1 VTLTWLLPML
11 SAASFGSLHCVG
23 MCGGLI
29 AVASD
34 GATHTRARIYTQLG
48 YHAARLCS
56 YVALGAVAGTLGQ
69 ALDLAGKAAGLSK
82 AAAILAGAS
91 MTLWGLWAMLEAAGA
106 RLRLRLPTV
115 KLLPTVALRWLASAQ
130 QQRPVVRAALLGASS
145 ALLPCGF
152 LYAFALAGAATGTAL
167 GGALVMASLWLG
179 NLPALLGFGFVLAS
193 ALTRIKRHI
202 PLLSASTVLALGL
215 ITLNTRINL
224 PAFALPALGANLTA
238 PGKAAAPSAKDCP
251 CHRHRQAP

>member
-11 SAASFGSLHCVG
+11 SAALFGSLHCVG

-34 GATHTRARIYTQLG
+34 GVTSTRARIYTQVG
-48 YHAARLCS
+48 YHAARLSS
-56 YVALGAVAGTLGQ
+56 YVTLGAVAGTLGH
-69 ALDLAGKAAGLSK
+69 ALDLAGRAAGLGK

-91 MTLWGLWAMLEAAGA
+91 MTLWGLWAMFEAAGA
-106 RLRLRLPTV
+106 RLRLRLPRV
-115 KLLPTVALRWLASAQ
+115 KLLPTVALRWLAGAQ
-130 QQRPVVRAALLGASS
+130 PQRPVLRAALLGASS

-179 NLPALLGFGFVLAS
+179 NLPALLGLGFVLAS
-193 ALTRIKRHI
+193 ALTRIKRHV
-202 PLLSASTVLALGL
+202 PLLSAASVFALGL
-215 ITLNTRINL
+215 LTLNLRVNL
-224 PAFALPALGANLTA
+224 PAFALSAVTATPAGS
-238 PGKAAAPSAKDCP
+238 AAPMPADCP
-251 CHRHRQAP
+251 FHKKHAP

>member
-11 SAASFGSLHCVG
+11 SAALFGSLHCVG

-29 AVASD
+29 AVAND
-34 GATHTRARIYTQLG
+34 GATQARARINTQLG

-56 YVALGAVAGTLGQ
+56 YVTLGAVAGTLGQ
-69 ALDLAGKAAGLSK
+69 ALDLAGKAAGLGK

-179 NLPALLGFGFVLAS
+179 NLPALLGFGFVLTS

-202 PLLSASTVLALGL
+202 PLLSAASVFALGL
-215 ITLNTRINL
+215 LTLNLRVNL
-224 PAFALPALGANLTA
+224 PAFALSTVTARPAASSTA
-238 PGKAAAPSAKDCP
+238 SMPADCP
-251 CHRHRQAP
+251 FHKKHRQ